1 MCIVKRSGW
10 ACGKGTRL
18 GQGSG
23 TALVAAGLGWGGM
36 VGTTVAWLCAGET
49 LELWEC
55 LEHLT

>member
-1 MCIVKRSGW
+1 
-10 ACGKGTRL
+10 
-18 GQGSG
+18 
-23 TALVAAGLGWGGM
+23 VAAGLGWGGM